1 MPDKPEKA
9 KTVLYLINS
18 LRHTSFKLYLTKFHK
33 IVSIYHTYG
42 YETHLY
48 ISQFITSNKLS
59 INKHPSKKG
68 NFQRR
73 HFKVHDIIKGT
84 VHVW

>member
-48 ISQFITSNKLS
+48 ISQFISY
-59 INKHPSKKG
+59 
-68 NFQRR
+68 Q
-73 HFKVHDIIKGT
+73 
-84 VHVW
+84 